1 MRELWLVRHG
11 ETVWN
16 AEHRLTGWA
25 DPPLT
30 ARGADQ
36 ARNLGVFLR
45 ERSYDAVWSSDL
57 LRARHTAELAF
68 GRARED
74 ARLREIDFGELDGLD
89 WHSLDRSWRDL
100 LLHRFDDFHPPGG
113 ESAAA
118 FSRRVVEF
126 VDQLSPGRHLVFTHG
141 GVVRLLLRL
150 MGQDQFL
157 PNASVA
163 TLSWDERAVLSVRPC
178 PEVRP

>member
-16 AEHRLTGWA
+16 AEHKLTGWA

-30 ARGADQ
+30 PKGEEQ
-36 ARNLGVFLR
+36 ARQLRDFLGQ
-45 ERSYDAVWSSDL
+45 RSYDSVWSSDL
-57 LRARHTAELAF
+57 QRARHTAELAF
-68 GRARED
+68 GRPSED

-89 WHSLDRSWRDL
+89 WHTLDTELRDAL
-100 LLHRFDDFHPPGG
+100 LQRFDDFHPPGG
-113 ESAAA
+113 EHASD
-118 FSRRVVEF
+118 FTRRVVAF
-126 VDQLSPGRHLVFTHG
+126 VEELPPGRHLLFTHG

-150 MGQDQFL
+150 LGQDQFL

-163 TLSWDERAVLSVRPC
+163 CLGWDERAILSVIQTT
-178 PEVRP
+178 

>member
-30 ARGADQ
+30 TRGEGQ
-36 ARNLGVFLR
+36 ARDLGSFLR
-45 ERSYDAVWSSDL
+45 ERTYDSVWSSDL
-57 LRARHTAELAF
+57 QRARHTAELAF
-68 GRARED
+68 GTPSED
-74 ARLREIDFGELDGLD
+74 TRLREIDFGELDGLD
-89 WHSLDRSWRDL
+89 WHTLDASWRSML
-100 LLHRFDDFHPPGG
+100 LERFDEFDPPGG
-113 ESAAA
+113 EHAAE
-118 FSRRVVEF
+118 FTRRVVEF
-126 VDQLSPGRHLVFTHG
+126 VEELPPGRHLVFTHG

-150 MGQDQFL
+150 LGQDQFL

-163 TLSWDERAVLSVRPC
+163 CLQWDQRSVLSV
-178 PEVRP
+178 VRSTE